1 MNFAN
6 CTDSLRYGQ
15 VRDFSR
21 EQLTSD
27 ENLKQHI
34 AETIKSYGENLQPYD
49 IKRFNANIIDPIKLL
64 FDKNVY
70 GSSWEEIIK
79 SEVFRQRDKSN
90 NNSIGYFHQ
99 NIFQSIAGCTVPK
112 TGWDVIFQKSSG
124 IEIEDCGKV
133 SKIFVEM
140 KNKHNTMNAAASA
153 KTYMKMQGQLLD
165 DNDCVCFL
173 VEVIAKKSQNIAW
186 IVSIDG
192 QRQKHKRIRRV
203 SIDEFY
209 KIVTG
214 EENAFYQLCMIL
226 PQMIEEVILNFENL
240 NVPHDTVFEELK
252 NNSAENSFA
261 LALYM
266 LGFKTYLG
274 FDK

>member
-1 MNFAN
+1 M
-6 CTDSLRYGQ
+6 SLK
-15 VRDFSR
+15 FI
-21 EQLTSD
+21 SD
-27 ENLKQHI
+27 ENLKKHI
-34 AETIKSYGENLQPYD
+34 AETISSYGENLQPYNLE
-49 IKRFNANIIDPIKLL
+49 KFNANIIDPIKLL
-64 FDKNVY
+64 FDKKVY

-99 NIFQSIAGCTVPK
+99 NIFKYIKGCTVPK
-112 TGWDVIFQKSSG
+112 SGWDVIFEKSNG
-124 IEIEDCGKV
+124 IEIEECGKV

-140 KNKHNTMNAAASA
+140 KNKHNTMNASASA

-165 DNDCVCFL
+165 DDDCVCFL

-186 IVSIDG
+186 TVSIDG
-192 QRQKHKRIRRV
+192 QKQVHKRIRRV

-214 EENAFYQLCMIL
+214 EEKAFYKLCMIL
-226 PQMIEEVILNFENL
+226 PQMIEKVIAEFESL
-240 NVPHDTVFEELK
+240 DIPHDTVFEELK
-252 NNSAENSFA
+252 NNSAEKSFA